1 MRVWR
6 LCRARHAST
15 AFSGEGAR
23 LASARWNSEGVAMA
37 YAAGSLSLAVLEVF
51 VHLSAGERPQDMVSV
66 SAEVPVDTRV
76 IERAKREMLGRLSAN
91 WRFDHSETHAIGDEW
106 ALGGKSLLLPVP
118 SVIIDGEWNA
128 LVNPEHPDARRIK
141 VFETK
146 PFRFDERMFKK

>member
-6 LCRARHAST
+6 LCRARHAAT
-15 AFSGEGAR
+15 AFSGDGAR

-37 YAAGSLSLAVLEVF
+37 YAAESLSLAVLEVF
-51 VHLSAGERPQDMVSV
+51 VHLTVEERPQDFVSV
-66 SAEVPVDTRV
+66 CAEIAVDGRA
-76 IERAKREMLGRLSAN
+76 IEKAKRGMLARLSAN

-106 ALGGKSLLLPVP
+106 ALGQKSLLLPIP

-141 VFETK
+141 VVETK